1 MADEAAGKEE
11 AGADV
16 IPLEPGIML
25 QDHRRF
31 VAGREHS
38 QHMLHRKPPAVDD
51 YLDGRTI

>member
-51 YLDGRTI
+51 YLDGRTL